1 MRVHRDGRV
10 EVEGEGYRGEA
21 CLEDLERLL
30 EELRRLGA
38 EPRAVLLLSSGGA
51 AEELARRLREIGAEV
66 GLKGRLPC
74 G

>member
-30 EELRRLGA
+30 EELRRAGA
-38 EPRAVLLLSSGGA
+38 EPRVLLAKRKAEA
-51 AEELARRLREIGAEV
+51 APPRS
-66 GLKGRLPC
+66 
-74 G
+74 

>member
-1 MRVHRDGRV
+1 VPRTIVRVHRDGRV

-38 EPRAVLLLSSGGA
+38 EPRAVLVKRKAEA
-51 AEELARRLREIGAEV
+51 AARRS
-66 GLKGRLPC
+66 
-74 G
+74 

>member
-38 EPRAVLLLSSGGA
+38 EPRAVLVKRKAEA
-51 AEELARRLREIGAEV
+51 AARRS
-66 GLKGRLPC
+66 
-74 G
+74 